1 MKYIKTQIIGY
12 LENHTSFDN
21 LWIPISDLIQSIEL
35 NPGDDNN
42 SWHTILNM
50 LFIDMIN
57 DRQIRINKDDND
69 GFIISLESMIQEKI
83 NSNKLSA
90 IDEMKSELQ
99 KYVEIEEYEKAAE
112 YRDMINLYES
122 KLE

>member
-12 LENHTSFDN
+12 LENHTSLDN

-57 DRQIRINKDDND
+57 DRQIRIDIDDND
-69 GFIISLESMIQEKI
+69 RFIISLESMIQEKI